1 MARMKTKSSRLTAWW
16 QAWIARRLPAS
27 NKVTLA
33 HRSIFILPTGFGL
46 FWLLFVVLLFLFGT
60 NYQNNLVIGLSILL
74 LSLFNTC
81 IIYSY
86 RNLAGMTLEA
96 KTGPEVY
103 AGETLLYGI
112 SLHAK
117 QVQHQVELSYDK
129 TQVQTID
136 RVDEKPQ
143 EALIPLSNNQRGW
156 IDPGRLKVESR
167 YPLGLCRAWSHVDLA
182 NAQIAFAQP
191 KAGQY
196 ELNAEQQGDDHQA
209 KDMGKS
215 VIGVEEFRGLKPFVT
230 GESLNQI
237 AWKQLAQGRGMLTK
251 EFEQPQSAPQW
262 LTLDTNAP
270 LEEQLSLLT
279 WAADRLAAKGQVFG
293 LKLPNKT
300 LAPASGEQ
308 HRRLVLATLAVYP
321 VAVYPEHL
329 ESPHGR

>member
-1 MARMKTKSSRLTAWW
+1 MANTKGKQNRLSQWW

-96 KTGPEVY
+96 KTGPEAY
-103 AGETLLYGI
+103 AGETLLYGVI
-112 SLHAK
+112 LHAK
-117 QVQHQVELSYDK
+117 QVQHQVELSYEK
-129 TQVQTID
+129 QRVQTLNRID
-136 RVDEKPQ
+136 DKPQ
-143 EALIPLSNNQRGW
+143 EALLPLSNSRRGW
-156 IDPGRLKVESR
+156 VAPGRLRVESR
-167 YPLGLCRAWSHVDLA
+167 YPLGLCRAWSHLDLA

-191 KAGQY
+191 KPGQY
-196 ELNAEQQGDDHQA
+196 ELSAEQQGDDHQT
-209 KDMGKS
+209 KERGKR
-215 VIGVEEFRGLKPFVT
+215 VVGVEEFHGLKPFVT

-270 LEEQLSLLT
+270 LEEQVSLLT
-279 WAADRLAAKGQVFG
+279 WAADRLSAKGQNFG
-293 LKLPNKT
+293 LKLPGKT
-300 LAPASGEQ
+300 LMPGSGEQ
-308 HRRLVLATLAVYP
+308 HRHLVLSTLAVYP
-321 VAVYPEHL
+321 DHL
-329 ESPHGR
+329 EASHGR

>member
-1 MARMKTKSSRLTAWW
+1 MARMTTRRGRLSAWW
-16 QAWIARRLPAS
+16 QAWIARRLPA
-27 NKVTLA
+27 NKRVTLA

-103 AGETLLYGI
+103 AGETLLYGV

-117 QVQHQVELSYDK
+117 QVQHQVELSYEK
-129 TQVQTID
+129 TQVQTIA
-136 RVDEKPQ
+136 RVADKAQ
-143 EALIPLSNNQRGW
+143 EALIPLSNSRRGW
-156 IDPGRLKVESR
+156 IHPGRLRVESR

-182 NAQIAFAQP
+182 NAQIAFARP

-196 ELNAEQQGDDHQA
+196 ELSAEQQGDDHLA
-209 KDMGKS
+209 KDQGKQ
-215 VIGVEEFRGLKPFVT
+215 VVGVEEFQGLKPFVT

-251 EFEQPQSAPQW
+251 TFEQPQSAPQW
-262 LTLDTNAP
+262 LTLDSHAP

-279 WAADRLAAKGQVFG
+279 WAADRLSAKGQIFG
-293 LKLPNKT
+293 LKLPGKT
-300 LAPASGEQ
+300 LAPSSGEK
-308 HRRLVLATLAVYP
+308 HRHLVLATL
-321 VAVYPEHL
+321 AVYPEHL